1 MIYDFWIRVFRV
13 NYGLIVIGQ
22 GIKVQGLRVDGI
34 RVQGIRT

>member
-1 MIYDFWIRVFRV
+1 MTFRLEYLGV
-13 NYGLIVIGQ
+13 NHGLIFIGQ

>member
-1 MIYDFWIRVFRV
+1 MTFVLEYLGV
-13 NYGLIVIGQ
+13 NYELIVIGQ